1 MWNMWIDDD
10 DEKNEW
16 WILLNTIKL
25 LYLRKNMM
33 PLYYSVELVFK
44 AQQIRKKSRQIAIIM
59 MYATA
64 ISV

>member
-1 MWNMWIDDD
+1 
-10 DEKNEW
+10 
-16 WILLNTIKL
+16 
-25 LYLRKNMM
+25 M